1 MNFQKHIGPIMLL
14 AVFGLAGVLG
24 IFSQADV
31 TPINISP
38 LKNFFIRAEP
48 AEDLNTQ
55 LAALIS
61 EATTGSS
68 GVLKTPIELDR
79 VTKEAAM
86 RAEQEAVERAEAEE
100 LAQQEEQA
108 RKAELARLA
117 AAENKK
123 KVTPPTPPVPPPAV
137 SAPVVASI
145 PASREIPAKSIV
157 ALVCHYTTK
166 NAILTDAFAYRGELL
181 ASGTGVVIHPDGY
194 ILVARHIV
202 DPLWTNRAR
211 GDKLKSPE
219 KVLNENRE
227 FDYCEV
233 GFIRNSTPPSRQEV
247 VDFNYRAEV
256 KNPFP
261 YIATIFFK
269 PNDIGM
275 SNNEINS
282 LDFAVLKIVRP
293 WDECQYFSAC
303 ELPKSYDYVP
313 ISTTMPALQRELLS
327 YGFQDQSSYYFED
340 LVLQGAVGSL
350 SEERNGSQYFAGQKL
365 GFSWHVPRGL
375 GTERIGSPVFWNG
388 YLVGFNYEVDEEDQR
403 KANAVG
409 MMAVLTTLKNNGLTH
424 IFSTQ

>member
-1 MNFQKHIGPIMLL
+1 MINPKHTGPILL
-14 AVFGLAGVLG
+14 IAVLGLAGISGL
-24 IFSQADV
+24 FSQADIQPV
-31 TPINISP
+31 DVSP
-38 LKNFFIRAEP
+38 VKNFFVKAEP
-48 AEDLNTQ
+48 PVDKNTR
-55 LAALIS
+55 LTALIS
-61 EATTGSS
+61 EIIKTDGATLITS
-68 GVLKTPIELDR
+68 VATDETAR
-79 VTKEAAM
+79 EAA
-86 RAEQEAVERAEAEE
+86 ALEEARLTEEAAAKE
-100 LAQQEEQA
+100 LALQKEKERQ
-108 RKAELARLA
+108 AELARIAAEKKKKATVASVPA
-117 AAENKK
+117 AA
-123 KVTPPTPPVPPPAV
+123 PAPL
-137 SAPVVASI
+137 APALLSV

-181 ASGTGVVIHPDGY
+181 ASGTGAVIHPDGY